1 MIKLL
6 NIYQHGLIN
15 MLCIVIYRSNFPKG
29 TVIKERQENIITQ
42 DELEIK
48 LFSLFCN
55 IEMKVYAKKMQ
66 LFVGILIVIV
76 NGYCLIVKE
85 EIKIIYYII
94 YLKKLIST

>member
-1 MIKLL
+1 
-6 NIYQHGLIN
+6 